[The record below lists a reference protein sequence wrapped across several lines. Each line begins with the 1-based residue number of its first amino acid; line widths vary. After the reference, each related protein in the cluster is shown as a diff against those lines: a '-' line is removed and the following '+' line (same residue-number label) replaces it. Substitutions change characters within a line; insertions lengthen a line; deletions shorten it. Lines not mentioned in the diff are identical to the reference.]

1 MRLDCL
7 SLILGLLSLGVSSA
21 AMGQAA
27 GADFPSRPV
36 TLIIPYPGSSSLDTE
51 FRIYTQS
58 IQDATGR
65 QFIHDYK
72 GGAGTTIGT
81 AYVAKALPDGYT
93 LLAVM
98 PPFSINPA
106 VYKDL
111 PYDNIRDFAHI
122 ALLSRQSNL
131 MVAHANAP
139 FRNVA
144 EYLAFARA
152 NPGKINYATSGLG
165 GSSHLAGEW
174 LHYDS
179 HTKATFVHYK
189 APNQRIVDL
198 VAGRV
203 DVTSGG
209 YLALSSMIKSG
220 KLRVLGVTSKER
232 VPGWDFPT
240 IAEQGVPTYDYTSYV
255 GLTAPART
263 PPSVVARLNEMF
275 VNATRDPNVV
285 KKLDGDG
292 KLMTGSSPQQF
303 RDFVLADTNRWK
315 RMIDELGL
323 KIEAE

>member
-1 MRLDCL
+1 MRTLKM
-7 SLILGLLSLGVSSA
+7 GLFPACVLAFSGMA
-21 AMGQAA
+21 AAQT
-27 GADFPSRPV
+27 DFPTRPV

-51 FRIYTQS
+51 FRIYTQN
-58 IQDATGR
+58 IQDITGK

-72 GGAGTTIGT
+72 GGAGTTIATG
-81 AYVAKALPDGYT
+81 YVAKAPPDGYT

-111 PYDNIRDFAHI
+111 PYDNVRDFAHV

-131 MVAHANAP
+131 LVAGANAP
-139 FRNVA
+139 FRNA
-144 EYLAFARA
+144 SEYITHARA

-174 LHYDS
+174 LHYDTR
-179 HTKATFVHYK
+179 TKATFVHYK
-189 APNQRIVDL
+189 APNQRILDL

-220 KLRVLGVTSKER
+220 KLRVLGVTSKDR
-232 VPGWDFPT
+232 VPGWEFPT
-240 IAEQGVPTYDYTSYV
+240 VAEQGVPSYDYTSYV

-263 PPSVVARLNEMF
+263 PAAVITRLNEMF
-275 VNATRDPNVV
+275 VKASKDPSVM

-292 KLMTGSSPQQF
+292 KLMTGSTPQQF
-303 RDFVLADTNRWK
+303 REFIAADTSRWK
-315 RMIDELGL
+315 KMIDELGI
-323 KIEAE
+323 KIEVE